1 MHNAYVLCGQD
12 YCVNQ
17 EIHGNKES
25 SFFTSL
31 APDFKTARN
40 IRLNLKKKWL
50 ENYSTSDYS
59 IQLFILFLCLLYRY
73 RCTVNRETQP

>member
-12 YCVNQ
+12 YYVNQ

-40 IRLNLKKKWL
+40 IRLNLKKKMVG
-50 ENYSTSDYS
+50 E
-59 IQLFILFLCLLYRY
+59 LFNLGLFNPTIHLVSLLIVPLPLYR
-73 RCTVNRETQP
+73 